1 MTTFEN
7 YIEKAHNLLHAK
19 SPVFVYSESPV
30 TASAFAK
37 AYELTYADEYKQ
49 ISHLY
54 YTGELKT
61 DIILRADPADHP
73 DEDDSEIFQ
82 RHYDTLR
89 APGAEGLLIVDGF
102 CVKPKD
108 DPLWRE
114 FIRCGVPTLIVTEQP
129 VEKYQMITIPAVTA
143 DASTDS
149 ILSDLKDS
157 EKELLRN
164 LLLFP
169 FWETKKSD
177 ILRWLDLADAQIPD
191 ALVTKGLIGCTQDD
205 IYVMPEYAA
214 ALYEHFLPSVNSCSK
229 LLHRF
234 HRFCLMPGLLQN
246 KPAAEIR
253 ALISIVRRIHVDNP
267 QEYVLFLQDLFPVL
281 DKYMVSSFLPQLTEE
296 ISKWM
301 EECHMDDPCDK
312 TLLLNYKAE
321 LFVMKKDFD
330 NALKKMQRAISIL
343 EQMHTPDADPRVINL
358 LANTYSNQSNLFM
371 QLKRGD
377 DAVKSLRRAFDI
389 RLEYA
394 QLGKVETRAMMQQ
407 LMNLISMLILAQDQD
422 QAEEVLTIY
431 ESYVLKN
438 FGEQSIDYGISLL
451 AQGIYTLSVGNP
463 RVAEMNLLRA
473 EATIT
478 AIEGSNNDYARTAF
492 QYLAVLYD
500 RWERPELAQEYQKK
514 LQDSYTVSDQ

>member
-1 MTTFEN
+1 
-7 YIEKAHNLLHAK
+7 
-19 SPVFVYSESPV
+19 
-30 TASAFAK
+30 
-37 AYELTYADEYKQ
+37 
-49 ISHLY
+49 
-54 YTGELKT
+54 
-61 DIILRADPADHP
+61 
-73 DEDDSEIFQ
+73 
-82 RHYDTLR
+82 
-89 APGAEGLLIVDGF
+89 
-102 CVKPKD
+102 
-108 DPLWRE
+108 
-114 FIRCGVPTLIVTEQP
+114 
-129 VEKYQMITIPAVTA
+129 
-143 DASTDS
+143 
-149 ILSDLKDS
+149 
-157 EKELLRN
+157 
-164 LLLFP
+164 
-169 FWETKKSD
+169 
-177 ILRWLDLADAQIPD
+177 
-191 ALVTKGLIGCTQDD
+191 
-205 IYVMPEYAA
+205 
-214 ALYEHFLPSVNSCSK
+214 
-229 LLHRF
+229 
-234 HRFCLMPGLLQN
+234 
-246 KPAAEIR
+246 
-253 ALISIVRRIHVDNP
+253 
-267 QEYVLFLQDLFPVL
+267 
-281 DKYMVSSFLPQLTEE
+281 
-296 ISKWM
+296 
-301 EECHMDDPCDK
+301 MDDPCDK

-514 LQDSYTVSDQ
+514 LQDSYAVSDQ